1 MRVWNT
7 ISIQVDAE
15 LYQEVSAICKKVGT
29 TAELL
34 AESFL
39 RFSAVK
45 ENLPLIKAFL
55 TNEIA
60 PAEAGA
66 IDQYAKKVID
76 EVFQM
81 AIDESIKRG
90 TSDTA
95 QH

>member
-1 MRVWNT
+1 MQSCTKKYLR
-7 ISIQVDAE
+7 
-15 LYQEVSAICKKVGT
+15 SAKK
-29 TAELL
+29 L
-34 AESFL
+34 APQPNYL
-39 RFSAVK
+39 RNLFFVFSAVK